1 MNILEVKD
9 LNINFGGITAV
20 DNLNFSVKKGE
31 ILGVIG
37 PNGAGKTTLY
47 NTITGIYKPSKGDIF
62 LNNKKITGM
71 KPYKISRLG
80 IARTFQ
86 NIRLFNS
93 LTVLENI
100 LVGRVSEL
108 KKLVKL
114 NPYMEET
121 CDILKVVGLE
131 KVINNM
137 ASDLPYGQQRKVEIA
152 RALAISP
159 KVLLLD
165 EPAAGMNNYEKRDLK
180 NLINILR
187 EDFNITVLIIEHDMG
202 VIMELCDRILV
213 LDYGKKIAEGS
224 PEEISNDDNVIKA
237 YMGKGIKEI

>member
-9 LNINFGGITAV
+9 LNINFGGITAI

-62 LNNKKITGM
+62 LNNKKITGT

-114 NPYMEET
+114 NPYMKEIF
-121 CDILKVVGLE
+121 DILEVVGLE

-152 RALAISP
+152 RALALSP

-165 EPAAGMNNYEKRDLK
+165 EPAAGMNNYEKQDLK

-202 VIMELCDRILV
+202 VIMDLCDRILV

-224 PEEISNDDNVIKA
+224 PEEISNDANVIKA

>member
-187 EDFNITVLIIEHDMG
+187 EDLNITVLIIEHDMG

>member
-9 LNINFGGITAV
+9 LNINFGGITAI

-121 CDILKVVGLE
+121 FDILKVVGLE

-187 EDFNITVLIIEHDMG
+187 ENFNITVLIIEHDMG

-237 YMGKGIKEI
+237 DMGKGIKEI

>member
-137 ASDLPYGQQRKVEIA
+137 ASHLPYGQQRKVEIA

>member
-9 LNINFGGITAV
+9 LNINFGGITAI

-62 LNNKKITGM
+62 LNNKKITGT

-114 NPYMEET
+114 NPYMKEIF
-121 CDILKVVGLE
+121 DILEVVGLE

-137 ASDLPYGQQRKVEIA
+137 APDLPYGQQRKVEIV
-152 RALAISP
+152 RALALSP

-165 EPAAGMNNYEKRDLK
+165 EPAAGMNNYEKQDLK

-202 VIMELCDRILV
+202 VIMDLCDRILV

-224 PEEISNDDNVIKA
+224 PEEISNDANVIKA

>member
-9 LNINFGGITAV
+9 LNINFGGITAI
-20 DNLNFSVKKGE
+20 DNLNFSVKEGQ

-47 NTITGIYKPSKGDIF
+47 NAITGIYKPSKGDIF
-62 LNNKKITGM
+62 LNNKKITGT

-100 LVGRVSEL
+100 LVGRVNKL

-114 NPYMEET
+114 NPYMKEIF
-121 CDILKVVGLE
+121 DILEVVGLE

-152 RALAISP
+152 RALALSP

-165 EPAAGMNNYEKRDLK
+165 EPAAGMNNYEKQDLK

-202 VIMELCDRILV
+202 VIMDLCDRILV

-224 PEEISNDDNVIKA
+224 PEEISNDANVIKA

>member
-20 DNLNFSVKKGE
+20 DNLNFSVRKGE

-114 NPYMEET
+114 NPYMGET
-121 CDILKVVGLE
+121 LDILKVVGLE

-165 EPAAGMNNYEKRDLK
+165 EPAAGMNNYEKGDLK
-180 NLINILR
+180 NLINLLR

-202 VIMELCDRILV
+202 VIMDLCDRILV

>member
-9 LNINFGGITAV
+9 LNINFGGITAI

-47 NTITGIYKPSKGDIF
+47 NAITGIYKPSKGDIF
-62 LNNKKITGM
+62 LNNKKITGT

-114 NPYMEET
+114 NPYMKEIF
-121 CDILKVVGLE
+121 DILEVVGLE

-152 RALAISP
+152 RALALSP

-165 EPAAGMNNYEKRDLK
+165 EPAAGMNNYEKQDLK

-202 VIMELCDRILV
+202 VIMDLCDRTLV

-224 PEEISNDDNVIKA
+224 PEEISNDANVIKA

>member
-31 ILGVIG
+31 ILGIIG

-121 CDILKVVGLE
+121 FDILKVVGLE

>member
-9 LNINFGGITAV
+9 LNINFGGITAI

-62 LNNKKITGM
+62 LNNKKITGT

-100 LVGRVSEL
+100 LVGRVSKL

-114 NPYMEET
+114 NPYMKEIF
-121 CDILKVVGLE
+121 DILEVVGLE

-152 RALAISP
+152 RALALSP

-165 EPAAGMNNYEKRDLK
+165 EPAAGMNNYEKQDLK

-202 VIMELCDRILV
+202 VIMDLCDRILV

-224 PEEISNDDNVIKA
+224 PEEISNDANVIKA

>member
-9 LNINFGGITAV
+9 LNINFGGITAI

-47 NTITGIYKPSKGDIF
+47 NTITGIYKPNKGDIF
-62 LNNKKITGM
+62 LNNKKITGT

-114 NPYMEET
+114 NPYMKEIF
-121 CDILKVVGLE
+121 DILEVVGLE

-152 RALAISP
+152 RALALSP

-165 EPAAGMNNYEKRDLK
+165 EPAAGMNNHEKQDLK

-202 VIMELCDRILV
+202 VIMNLCDRILV

-224 PEEISNDDNVIKA
+224 PEEISNDANVIKA

>member
-9 LNINFGGITAV
+9 LNINFGGITAI

-62 LNNKKITGM
+62 LNNKKITGT

-114 NPYMEET
+114 NPYMKEIF
-121 CDILKVVGLE
+121 DILEVVGLE

-152 RALAISP
+152 RALALSP

-165 EPAAGMNNYEKRDLK
+165 EPAAGMNNYEKQDLK

-187 EDFNITVLIIEHDMG
+187 KDFNITVLIIEHDMG
-202 VIMELCDRILV
+202 VIMDLCDRILV

-224 PEEISNDDNVIKA
+224 PEEISNDANVIKA

>member
-9 LNINFGGITAV
+9 LNINFGGITGV

>member
-9 LNINFGGITAV
+9 LNINFWGITAV

>member
-9 LNINFGGITAV
+9 LNINFGGITAI

-47 NTITGIYKPSKGDIF
+47 NAITGIYRPSKGDIF
-62 LNNKKITGM
+62 LNNKKITGT

-108 KKLVKL
+108 KKLVNL

-121 CDILKVVGLE
+121 FDILKVVGLE

>member
-9 LNINFGGITAV
+9 LNINFGGITAI

-121 CDILKVVGLE
+121 FDILKVVGLE

-187 EDFNITVLIIEHDMG
+187 ENFNITVLIIEHDMG

>member
-9 LNINFGGITAV
+9 LNINFGGITAI

-62 LNNKKITGM
+62 LNNKKITGT

-114 NPYMEET
+114 NPYMKEIF
-121 CDILKVVGLE
+121 DILEVVGLE

-152 RALAISP
+152 RALALSP

-165 EPAAGMNNYEKRDLK
+165 EPAAGMNNYEKQDLK

-202 VIMELCDRILV
+202 VIMDLCDRILV

-224 PEEISNDDNVIKA
+224 PEEISNDANVIKA
-237 YMGKGIKEI
+237 YMGKVIKEI

>member
-9 LNINFGGITAV
+9 LNINFGGITAI

-47 NTITGIYKPSKGDIF
+47 NAITGIYKPSKGDIF

-100 LVGRVSEL
+100 LVGRVSKL

-114 NPYMEET
+114 NSYMEET
-121 CDILKVVGLE
+121 LDIFKVVGLE

>member
-9 LNINFGGITAV
+9 LNINFGGITAI

-62 LNNKKITGM
+62 LNNKKITGT

-114 NPYMEET
+114 NPYMKEIF
-121 CDILKVVGLE
+121 DILEVVGLE

-152 RALAISP
+152 RALALSP

-165 EPAAGMNNYEKRDLK
+165 EPAAGMNNYEKQDLK

-202 VIMELCDRILV
+202 VIMDLCDRILV
-213 LDYGKKIAEGS
+213 LDYGKKISEGS
-224 PEEISNDDNVIKA
+224 PEEISNDANVIKA

>member
-187 EDFNITVLIIEHDMG
+187 EDLNITVLIIEHDMG

-224 PEEISNDDNVIKA
+224 PEE
-237 YMGKGIKEI
+237 

>member
-131 KVINNM
+131 NVINNM

-187 EDFNITVLIIEHDMG
+187 EDLNITVLIIEHDMG

>member
-202 VIMELCDRILV
+202 VIMDLCDRILV

>member
-9 LNINFGGITAV
+9 LDINFGGITAI
-20 DNLNFSVKKGE
+20 DNLNFSVKKGD

-62 LNNKKITGM
+62 LNNKKITGI

-114 NPYMEET
+114 NPYMKET
-121 CDILKVVGLE
+121 LDILKVVGLE

-159 KVLLLD
+159 KILLLD
-165 EPAAGMNNYEKRDLK
+165 EPAAGMNNYEKQDLK

-202 VIMELCDRILV
+202 VIMDLCDRILV

-224 PEEISNDDNVIKA
+224 PGEISNDANVIKA

>member
-9 LNINFGGITAV
+9 LNINFGGITAI

-62 LNNKKITGM
+62 LNNKKITGT
-71 KPYKISRLG
+71 KPCKISRLG

-114 NPYMEET
+114 NPYMKEIF
-121 CDILKVVGLE
+121 DILEVVGLE

-152 RALAISP
+152 RALALSP

-165 EPAAGMNNYEKRDLK
+165 EPAAGMNNYEKQDLK

-187 EDFNITVLIIEHDMG
+187 EDFNITVIIIEHDMG
-202 VIMELCDRILV
+202 VIMDLCDRILV

-224 PEEISNDDNVIKA
+224 PEEISNDANVIKA

>member
-9 LNINFGGITAV
+9 LNINFGGITAI
-20 DNLNFSVKKGE
+20 DNLNFSVNEGE

-47 NTITGIYKPSKGDIF
+47 NAITGIYRPSKGDIF
-62 LNNKKITGM
+62 LNNKKITGT

-121 CDILKVVGLE
+121 FDILKVVGLE
-131 KVINNM
+131 KVINNI

-213 LDYGKKIAEGS
+213 LDHGKRIAEGS

>member
-9 LNINFGGITAV
+9 LNINFGGITAI

-62 LNNKKITGM
+62 LNNKKITGT

-114 NPYMEET
+114 NPYMKEVF
-121 CDILKVVGLE
+121 DILEVVGLE
-131 KVINNM
+131 KVIDNM

-152 RALAISP
+152 RALALSP

-165 EPAAGMNNYEKRDLK
+165 EPAAGMNNYEKQDLK

-202 VIMELCDRILV
+202 IIMDLCDRILV

-224 PEEISNDDNVIKA
+224 PEEISNDANVIKA

>member
-9 LNINFGGITAV
+9 LNINFGGITAI
-20 DNLNFSVKKGE
+20 DNLNFSVKEGQ

-47 NTITGIYKPSKGDIF
+47 NAITGIYKPSKGDIF
-62 LNNKKITGM
+62 LNNKKITGT

-114 NPYMEET
+114 NPYMKEIF
-121 CDILKVVGLE
+121 DILKVVGLE

-159 KVLLLD
+159 RVLLLD
-165 EPAAGMNNYEKRDLK
+165 EPAAGMNNYEKQDLK

-187 EDFNITVLIIEHDMG
+187 EDFNITVLIIEHDME
-202 VIMELCDRILV
+202 VIMDLCDRILV

-224 PEEISNDDNVIKA
+224 PEEISNDANVIKA

>member
-9 LNINFGGITAV
+9 LDINFGGITAI

-62 LNNKKITGM
+62 LNNKKITAI

-114 NPYMEET
+114 NPYMKET
-121 CDILKVVGLE
+121 LDILKVVGLE

-159 KVLLLD
+159 KILLLD

-202 VIMELCDRILV
+202 VIMDLCDRILV
-213 LDYGKKIAEGS
+213 LDYGKKIAAGS
-224 PEEISNDDNVIKA
+224 PEEISNDANVIKA

>member
-9 LNINFGGITAV
+9 LNINFGGITAI

-62 LNNKKITGM
+62 LNNKKITGTR
-71 KPYKISRLG
+71 PYKISRLG

-114 NPYMEET
+114 NPYMKEIF
-121 CDILKVVGLE
+121 DILEVVGLE

-152 RALAISP
+152 RALALSP

-165 EPAAGMNNYEKRDLK
+165 EPAAGMNNYEKQDLK

-202 VIMELCDRILV
+202 VIMDLCDRILV
-213 LDYGKKIAEGS
+213 LDYGEKIAEGS
-224 PEEISNDDNVIKA
+224 PEEISNDANVIKA

>member
-20 DNLNFSVKKGE
+20 DNLNFSMKKGE

-121 CDILKVVGLE
+121 FNILKVVGLE

-187 EDFNITVLIIEHDMG
+187 ENFNITVLIIEHDMG

>member
-9 LNINFGGITAV
+9 LNINFGGITAI
-20 DNLNFSVKKGE
+20 DNLKFSVKKGE

-62 LNNKKITGM
+62 LNNKKITGT

-100 LVGRVSEL
+100 LVGRVSKL

-114 NPYMEET
+114 NPYMKEIF
-121 CDILKVVGLE
+121 DILEVVGLE

-152 RALAISP
+152 RALALSP

-165 EPAAGMNNYEKRDLK
+165 EPAAGMNNYEKQDLK

-202 VIMELCDRILV
+202 VIMDLCDRILV

-224 PEEISNDDNVIKA
+224 PEEISNDANVIKA

>member
-9 LNINFGGITAV
+9 LNINFGGITAI

-47 NTITGIYKPSKGDIF
+47 NTITGIYKPNKGDIF
-62 LNNKKITGM
+62 LNNKKITGT

-114 NPYMEET
+114 NPYMKEIF
-121 CDILKVVGLE
+121 DILEVVGLE

-152 RALAISP
+152 RALALSP

-165 EPAAGMNNYEKRDLK
+165 EPAAGMNNYEKQDLK

-202 VIMELCDRILV
+202 VIMDLCDRILV

-224 PEEISNDDNVIKA
+224 PEEISNDANVIKA

>member
-9 LNINFGGITAV
+9 LNINFGGITAI

-62 LNNKKITGM
+62 LNNKKITGT

-114 NPYMEET
+114 NPYMKEVF
-121 CDILKVVGLE
+121 DILEVVGLE

-152 RALAISP
+152 RALALSP

-165 EPAAGMNNYEKRDLK
+165 EPAAGMNNYEKQDLK

-202 VIMELCDRILV
+202 VIMNLCDRILV

-224 PEEISNDDNVIKA
+224 SEEISNDANVIKA